1 MSFLT
6 SKPQDQETRGLKK
19 ELNKKIEQYPQVQ
32 RIYINIIRSIH
43 SSFNV
48 HILHIYIYVYIQM
61 HVKYT
66 QISANSEIQWDFG
79 CHPKNPRDGRPGIP
93 MAAAGGGPKISSTS

>member
-1 MSFLT
+1 
-6 SKPQDQETRGLKK
+6 
-19 ELNKKIEQYPQVQ
+19 
-32 RIYINIIRSIH
+32 
-43 SSFNV
+43 
-48 HILHIYIYVYIQM
+48 M